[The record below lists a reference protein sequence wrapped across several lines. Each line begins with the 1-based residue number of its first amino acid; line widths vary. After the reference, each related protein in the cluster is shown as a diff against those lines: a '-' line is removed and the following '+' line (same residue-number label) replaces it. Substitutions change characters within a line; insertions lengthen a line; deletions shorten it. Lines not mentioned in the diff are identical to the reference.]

1 MVQKNINLSQKL
13 KYIYELL
20 QNSFGPQN
28 WWLGET
34 ADEIIIGAILTQN
47 VNWKN
52 VETAIENLKQNNLCT
67 IEQIHNSNIEE
78 IAPLIRSTLYYNQKA
93 KKLKNFAEF
102 LFIRY
107 NGDPDRMFRTEI
119 AGLRIQLLQIKGIGE
134 ETADSILLYAGGK
147 PVFVIDAY
155 TKRIFSRIGITKPD
169 WNYSQYQQF
178 FMTNLPR
185 DVSLFNDYHA
195 QIVHLGKHFCK
206 QKPLCDECPLNNFC
220 EKKCKVDNCPPS
232 NQSPKL
238 GD

>member
-1 MVQKNINLSQKL
+1 MVQEDIILSQEL
-13 KYIYELL
+13 ENIYRLL
-20 QNSFGPQN
+20 LNSFGHQN
-28 WWLGET
+28 WWPGET
-34 ADEIIIGAILTQN
+34 ADEIIIGAILTQS

-102 LFIRY
+102 LFTGY
-107 NGDPDRMFRTEI
+107 NGDLDRMFRTEI
-119 AGLRIQLLQIKGIGE
+119 AELRRQLLKIKGIGE

-155 TKRIFSRIGITKPD
+155 TKRIFNRLGITKPD
-169 WNYSQYQQF
+169 WNYSQYQHF
-178 FMTNLPR
+178 FMANLPQ

-195 QIVHLGKHFCK
+195 QIVHLGKHICK
-206 QKPLCDECPLNNFC
+206 IKPLCDKCPLNIIC
-220 EKKCKVDNCPPS
+220 EMSSAK
-232 NQSPKL
+232 
-238 GD
+238 

>member
-1 MVQKNINLSQKL
+1 MRQEKNLIQMFIDSKIHH
-13 KYIYELL
+13 IYELL
-20 QNSFGPQN
+20 LKTFGPQN
-28 WWLGET
+28 WWPGDT

-52 VETAIENLKQNNLCT
+52 VVTAIENLKQYNLCT
-67 IEQIHNSNIEE
+67 IEQIHHANIEE

-107 NGDPDRMFRTEI
+107 NGDPDRMFRAEI
-119 AGLRIQLLQIKGIGE
+119 AELRIQLLQIKGIGE

-147 PVFVIDAY
+147 PVFVIDTY
-155 TKRIFSRIGITKPD
+155 TKRIFNRLGITKPD
-169 WNYSQYQQF
+169 WNYSQYQHF
-178 FMTNLPR
+178 FMANLPQ

-206 QKPLCDECPLNNFC
+206 RKPLCDECPLNNFC
-220 EKKCKVDNCPPS
+220 EGKNYLFDIK
-232 NQSPKL
+232 
-238 GD
+238 